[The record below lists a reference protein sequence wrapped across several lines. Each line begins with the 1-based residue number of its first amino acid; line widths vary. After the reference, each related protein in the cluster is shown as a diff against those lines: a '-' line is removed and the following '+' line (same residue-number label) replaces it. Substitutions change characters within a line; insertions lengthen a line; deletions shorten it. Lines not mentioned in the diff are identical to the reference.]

1 MIRQYLNVTVTGSP
15 SDVHVRMDE
24 TRWGDCTCAGQTP
37 NHIRPCGILARPI
50 AFCGVYVRPVGP
62 VPGYWYFPE
71 GDAARTLLASLPV
84 QS

>member
-15 SDVHVRMDE
+15 SDVHVRIGAPVVA
-24 TRWGDCTCAGQTP
+24 TGPATYRQSV
-37 NHIRPCGILARPI
+37 